1 MVIRALKESLPG
13 IILSFIVPALLGYFI
28 LPLPT
33 NAVANAMASGIDG
46 ALSAALTSVITLVIF
61 MKKISKRRGDIKM
74 DRKELE
80 TQVLNMV
87 AMSYKKDVNEL
98 TIATS
103 FKEDLSGA
111 SVQMVALVS
120 EIENEL
126 DVALMLAD
134 ASACATV
141 GDLIN
146 LIEEEM

>member
-1 MVIRALKESLPG
+1 
-13 IILSFIVPALLGYFI
+13 
-28 LPLPT
+28 
-33 NAVANAMASGIDG
+33 
-46 ALSAALTSVITLVIF
+46 
-61 MKKISKRRGDIKM
+61 M
-74 DRKELE
+74 DRQEIL
-80 TQVLNMV
+80 TQVLDIV
-87 AMSYKKDVNEL
+87 AMAYKKDVVTLSE
-98 TIATS
+98 TTS

-134 ASACATV
+134 ASACTTI

>member
-1 MVIRALKESLPG
+1 MNRQ
-13 IILSFIVPALLGYFI
+13 
-28 LPLPT
+28 
-33 NAVANAMASGIDG
+33 
-46 ALSAALTSVITLVIF
+46 
-61 MKKISKRRGDIKM
+61 
-74 DRKELE
+74 ELIA
-80 TQVLNMV
+80 QVLEMV

-98 TIATS
+98 SENTS

-134 ASACATV
+134 ASACTTI

-146 LIEEEM
+146 LIEAEM